1 MMEPPVAKTPK
12 LKNIRQRTLA
22 WFIISLVLFIGLFT
36 GAYMI
41 GNSGLETQF
50 SIRNQAPSLSHPFG
64 TDWLGRDMLTRTLK
78 GLCISLGI
86 GMTAALCSTV
96 ISLVL
101 GTAAAVLGKKTDRV
115 VTAIIDVIIAT
126 PHLVLLILISFCF
139 GGGAK
144 GVIIAV
150 ALSHWTRLARII
162 RAEILALK
170 SSEYVLL
177 SSKLGKSR
185 LWIACHHM
193 LPGLLP
199 QFLVG
204 VLLLFP
210 HAILHAAGLTFL
222 GFGLSPHTPAIGIL
236 LSEAMQHLSTG
247 YWWLALGP
255 GLSLVAMVKLF
266 DIMGNSLRTM
276 VNPKTAQ
283 E

>member
-1 MMEPPVAKTPK
+1 METVVSGSPK
-12 LKNIRQRTLA
+12 LKNVRKQTLS
-22 WFIISLVLFIGLFT
+22 WFIISLVLFTGLFIS
-36 GAYMI
+36 AYVI
-41 GNSGLETQF
+41 GDSGLETSF
-50 SIRNQAPSLSHPFG
+50 SIRNQAPSWAHPFG

-101 GTAAAVLGKKTDRV
+101 GTAAAVLGKKTDRL
-115 VTAIIDVIIAT
+115 VTAMIDVVIAT
-126 PHLVLLILISFCF
+126 PHLVLLILISFSL

-170 SSEYVLL
+170 TSDFVML
-177 SSKLGKSR
+177 SPKLGKSR
-185 LWIACHHM
+185 FWIAYHHI
-193 LPGLLP
+193 LPGLFP

-204 VLLLFP
+204 LLLLFP

-222 GFGLSPHTPAIGIL
+222 GFGLSPDTPAIGIL
-236 LSEAMQHLSTG
+236 LSEAMKNLSTG
-247 YWWLALGP
+247 YWWLAIGP
-255 GLSLVAMVKLF
+255 GVCLVAMVKLF
-266 DIMGNSLRTM
+266 DIMGNTLRTM
-276 VNPKTAQ
+276 INPKTSQ

>member
-1 MMEPPVAKTPK
+1 MNTLVSKPSE
-12 LKNIRQRTLA
+12 LKNIRLQTLTLV
-22 WFIISLVLFIGLFT
+22 IISLALFTALFISAWL
-36 GAYMI
+36 I
-41 GNSGLETQF
+41 GDSGLETHF
-50 SIRNQAPSLSHPFG
+50 SIRNQAPSLTHLFG

-101 GTAAAVLGKKTDRV
+101 GTAAAVLGKKTDTLVTTV
-115 VTAIIDVIIAT
+115 VDVIIAT

-150 ALSHWTRLARII
+150 AITHWTRLARII

-170 SSEYVLL
+170 SSDYVCL
-177 SSKLGKSR
+177 SPKLGKSPF
-185 LWIACHHM
+185 WIARHHM
-193 LPGLLP
+193 LPALFP

-247 YWWLALGP
+247 HWWLAIGP
-255 GLSLVAMVKLF
+255 GISLVAMIKIF
-266 DIMGNSLRTM
+266 DVLGNAVRTLI
-276 VNPKTAQ
+276 NPKTSQ

>member
-1 MMEPPVAKTPK
+1 METFVSEPPK
-12 LKNIRQRTLA
+12 LKNIRKQTLS
-22 WFIISLVLFIGLFT
+22 WFIISLLLFIGLFIS
-36 GAYMI
+36 AYLI
-41 GNSGLETQF
+41 GDSGLETSF
-50 SIRNQAPSLSHPFG
+50 SIRNQTPSWSHPFG

-86 GMTAALCSTV
+86 GMTAALCSTM
-96 ISLVL
+96 ISLAL
-101 GTAAAVLGKKTDRV
+101 GTAAAVLGKKTDML
-115 VTAIIDVIIAT
+115 VTAMIDIIIAT
-126 PHLVLLILISFCF
+126 PHLVLLILISFSI

-170 SSEYVLL
+170 SSDYVSL
-177 SSKLGKSR
+177 SPKLGKGR
-185 LWIACHHM
+185 LWIALHHI
-193 LPGLLP
+193 LPGLFP

-210 HAILHAAGLTFL
+210 HAILHAASLTFL
-222 GFGLSPHTPAIGIL
+222 GFGLSPHTPAIGTL

-247 YWWLALGP
+247 YWWLAIGP
-255 GLSLVAMVKLF
+255 GVSLVAMVKLF
-266 DIMGNSLRTM
+266 DIMGNTLRTM
-276 VNPKTAQ
+276 INPKTSQ